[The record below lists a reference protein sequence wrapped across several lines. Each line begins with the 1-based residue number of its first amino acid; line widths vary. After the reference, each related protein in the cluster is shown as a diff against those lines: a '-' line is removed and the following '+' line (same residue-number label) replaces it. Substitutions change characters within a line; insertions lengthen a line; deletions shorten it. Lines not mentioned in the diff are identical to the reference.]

1 MDGKKIAKS
10 TQEQAVAA
18 WINFRNVLRLQ
29 ELAER
34 LSKQEFNFEQAMAE
48 MQKLKVFVAHPEHIF
63 GDYPQ
68 KHGEI
73 AEHIQVRFS
82 NAERLVRGLEAN
94 HTFEGVARTAAE
106 DYLRDGKMVQSKF
119 YKGVSGTL
127 TAIANHHDKY
137 PWFMQNGECYDIPKS
152 QYEELMRI
160 YASGQVGVDMDPSD
174 AKLFEAI
181 KEWENQNDVKFD
193 EVVQPSLVNYE
204 DVQLDTV
211 DNTIRDEETHIE
223 EIDQEQRDHAHA
235 VTAPSLKEGAK
246 VTITAAL
253 LEGGMA
259 FTLGVYKKKKDGK
272 KIVEFTQDDWK
283 DLGFDSIVGAG
294 KGAVRGG
301 SVYVLT
307 NFVSVPAPMA
317 SAMVTATIGMLSLA
331 YGLNNADISAEEF
344 VDASETMCL
353 DVTVSAISSI
363 LGEILIP
370 IPVLGAII
378 GNTAGMFM
386 MNIAR
391 TYLSSTE
398 QQFIAEYQKETASL
412 IAKSDEDHMVIIKK
426 LQSELDEYASLAFLA
441 FDPDANIRLESI
453 INRARLIGA
462 NTERLLNFDEGASL
476 FTSGQ
481 PIVL

>member
-18 WINFRNVLRLQ
+18 WIDFRNVLRLQ
-29 ELAER
+29 DLAER
-34 LSKQEFNFEQAMAE
+34 LSKQEINFEQAMAE
-48 MQKLKVFVAHPEHIF
+48 IQKLKVFVAHPEHIF

-73 AEHIQVRFS
+73 AEHVQVRFS
-82 NAERLVRGLEAN
+82 NAERLVRGLKAD

-106 DYLRDGKMVQSKF
+106 DYLRNGKMVQSKF
-119 YKGVSGTL
+119 YKGISGTL
-127 TAIANHHDKY
+127 TAIANHRDKY

-160 YASGQVGVDMDPSD
+160 YAGGQNGIDMDPSD
-174 AKLFEAI
+174 AKLFDAI
-181 KEWENQNDVKFD
+181 REWENQNGVKFD

-204 DVQLDTV
+204 DVQLDAV
-211 DNTIRDEETHIE
+211 DNTIRDEEARIE
-223 EIDQEQRDHAHA
+223 EIDQEQRDQAHTE
-235 VTAPSLKEGAK
+235 TAPTLKEGVK

-259 FTLGVYKKKKDGK
+259 FALGVYKKKRAGK

-283 DLGFDSIVGAG
+283 ELGFDSAAGAG
-294 KGAVRGG
+294 KGAIRGG

-307 NFVSVPAPMA
+307 NFVSVPAPIA

-331 YGLNNADISAEEF
+331 YKLNNADITAEEF

-353 DVTVSAISSI
+353 DVTVSAISSM
-363 LGEILIP
+363 LGEVLIP

-386 MNIAR
+386 MNIAK
-391 TYLSSTE
+391 TYLSTKE
-398 QQFIAEYQKETASL
+398 QKLIEEYQNELAALTEKL
-412 IAKSDEDHMVIIKK
+412 DEDLTAAIKK
-426 LQSELDEYASLAFLA
+426 LQSELDQFATLAALA
-441 FDPDANIRLESI
+441 FDQDANMRLESI
-453 INRARLIGA
+453 VNRARLIGA
-462 NTERLLNFDEGASL
+462 NEGRLLNFEEGAAM
-476 FTSGQ
+476 FTSGK
-481 PIVL
+481 PVVL

>member
-1 MDGKKIAKS
+1 
-10 TQEQAVAA
+10 
-18 WINFRNVLRLQ
+18 
-29 ELAER
+29 
-34 LSKQEFNFEQAMAE
+34 
-48 MQKLKVFVAHPEHIF
+48 
-63 GDYPQ
+63 
-68 KHGEI
+68 
-73 AEHIQVRFS
+73 
-82 NAERLVRGLEAN
+82 
-94 HTFEGVARTAAE
+94 
-106 DYLRDGKMVQSKF
+106 
-119 YKGVSGTL
+119 
-127 TAIANHHDKY
+127 
-137 PWFMQNGECYDIPKS
+137 
-152 QYEELMRI
+152 
-160 YASGQVGVDMDPSD
+160 MDPSD

-259 FTLGVYKKKKDGK
+259 FTLGVYKKKKYGK

-331 YGLNNADISAEEF
+331 YRLNNADISTEEF

-398 QQFIAEYQKETASL
+398 QQFIAEYQKEIASL
-412 IAKSDEDHMVIIKK
+412 ITKSDTDHMVIIKK

>member
-1 MDGKKIAKS
+1 MYI
-10 TQEQAVAA
+10 
-18 WINFRNVLRLQ
+18 
-29 ELAER
+29 
-34 LSKQEFNFEQAMAE
+34 
-48 MQKLKVFVAHPEHIF
+48 
-63 GDYPQ
+63 
-68 KHGEI
+68 
-73 AEHIQVRFS
+73 
-82 NAERLVRGLEAN
+82 
-94 HTFEGVARTAAE
+94 
-106 DYLRDGKMVQSKF
+106 
-119 YKGVSGTL
+119 
-127 TAIANHHDKY
+127 
-137 PWFMQNGECYDIPKS
+137 
-152 QYEELMRI
+152 
-160 YASGQVGVDMDPSD
+160 
-174 AKLFEAI
+174 
-181 KEWENQNDVKFD
+181 
-193 EVVQPSLVNYE
+193 
-204 DVQLDTV
+204 
-211 DNTIRDEETHIE
+211 
-223 EIDQEQRDHAHA
+223 
-235 VTAPSLKEGAK
+235 
-246 VTITAAL
+246 
-253 LEGGMA
+253 
-259 FTLGVYKKKKDGK
+259 KKKKDGK

-331 YGLNNADISAEEF
+331 YRLNNADISAEEF

-398 QQFIAEYQKETASL
+398 QQFIAEYQKEIASL
-412 IAKSDEDHMVIIKK
+412 ITKSDADHMVIIKK

>member
-18 WINFRNVLRLQ
+18 WIDFRNVLRLQ
-29 ELAER
+29 DLAER
-34 LSKQEFNFEQAMAE
+34 LSKQEMNFEQAMAE

-73 AEHIQVRFS
+73 AENVQVRFS
-82 NAERLVRGLEAN
+82 NAERLVRGLKAD
-94 HTFEGVARTAAE
+94 HTFGGVARTAAE
-106 DYLRDGKMVQSKF
+106 DYLRNGKMVQSKF
-119 YKGVSGTL
+119 YKGISGTL
-127 TAIANHHDKY
+127 TAIANHRDKY

-152 QYEELMRI
+152 QHEELMRI
-160 YASGQVGVDMDPSD
+160 YVSGQNGIAMDSSD
-174 AKLFEAI
+174 AKLYEAI
-181 KEWENQNDVKFD
+181 REWENQNGVKFD

-211 DNTIRDEETHIE
+211 DNTIRNEEARIE
-223 EIDQEQRDHAHA
+223 EIDQKQRDQAHA
-235 VTAPSLKEGAK
+235 ETAPTLKEGAK
-246 VTITAAL
+246 MTITSAL

-259 FTLGVYKKKKDGK
+259 FALGVYKKKKNGR
-272 KIVEFTQDDWK
+272 KITEFTQEDWTE
-283 DLGFDSIVGAG
+283 LGIDSAVGAG
-294 KGAVRGG
+294 KGAIRGG

-307 NFVSVPAPMA
+307 NFVSVPAPIA
-317 SAMVTATIGMLSLA
+317 SAMITATIGMLSLA
-331 YGLNNADISAEEF
+331 YKLDNADITAEEF

-353 DVTVSAISSI
+353 DVTVSAISSM

-391 TYLSSTE
+391 AYLSAEE
-398 QQFIAEYQKETASL
+398 QQLIAEYQKEITSLTAKL
-412 IAKSDEDHMVIIKK
+412 DEDLLAVIKK
-426 LQSELDEYASLAFLA
+426 LQTELNEYTSLASLAFDL
-441 FDPDANIRLESI
+441 DTNVRLESI
-453 INRARLIGA
+453 VSRARLIGA
-462 NTERLLNFDEGASL
+462 KEERLLNFEEGAAL
-476 FTSGQ
+476 FTSGH